1 MVEFVFQF
9 DDSIIDDSK
18 KNDSKNETTS
28 IDEVVD
34 ERAMIAEAINDKTDE
49 VKH

>member
-9 DDSIIDDSK
+9 DDSIIDDSTNK
-18 KNDSKNETTS
+18 ESKSETTG
-28 IDEVVD
+28 ID
-34 ERAMIAEAINDKTDE
+34 ERAMIADAINNKTDE